1 MAVAVIGYHSAAFA
15 YIPYFVCERLATT
28 PFIVPAEKQKWLL
41 CGYIVMLL
49 VVAFSITTIDHYPIL
64 WVYLMNLAVSCLI
77 LLLLLFFK
85 FTPNVF
91 VMGMGALMVFTLLL
105 SLSFEKDMT
114 YLIAGF
120 TFMSGA
126 SITAQYYLT
135 AQPLRWLL
143 LSWGIGALPQL
154 SLMLLLKNL
163 LFGFH

>member
-1 MAVAVIGYHSAAFA
+1 MDVLLDIEVEQLRCAEHDIHELGTFA
-15 YIPYFVCERLATT
+15 Y
-28 PFIVPAEKQKWLL
+28 
-41 CGYIVMLL
+41 
-49 VVAFSITTIDHYPIL
+49 AFSDASCGLYRC
-64 WVYLMNLAVSCLI
+64 LMI

-114 YLIAGF
+114 YLIAAF
-120 TFMSGA
+120 IFMSGA

>member
-1 MAVAVIGYHSAAFA
+1 
-15 YIPYFVCERLATT
+15 
-28 PFIVPAEKQKWLL
+28 
-41 CGYIVMLL
+41 
-49 VVAFSITTIDHYPIL
+49 
-64 WVYLMNLAVSCLI
+64 
-77 LLLLLFFK
+77 
-85 FTPNVF
+85 
-91 VMGMGALMVFTLLL
+91 MGMAALFVFTLLL

-114 YLIAGF
+114 YLIAAF

-135 AQPLRWLL
+135 AQPLRSLL